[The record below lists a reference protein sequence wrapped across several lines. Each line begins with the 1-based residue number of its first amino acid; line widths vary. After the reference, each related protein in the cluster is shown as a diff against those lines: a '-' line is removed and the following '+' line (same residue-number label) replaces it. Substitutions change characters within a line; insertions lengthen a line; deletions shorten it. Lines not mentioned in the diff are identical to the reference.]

1 MSSVVI
7 LGDTSGAITLSAPS
21 VAGTNTITMPAS
33 TGTMALTSGLPASG
47 QLCKAWANF
56 TGSTG
61 AVNGSYNISSIT
73 RNGSGDYTFNFTTA
87 MANANYAFVGL
98 GTAGGANYQIAGGGQ
113 GNGTTLSTGS
123 LRTQFGYV
131 SSVGGAL
138 SNQDPSIGYI
148 TVFSA

>member
-56 TGSTG
+56 VGSTG

-73 RNGSGDYTFNFTTA
+73 RNGAGDYTFNFTVA
-87 MANANYAFVGL
+87 MANTNYCYVGF
-98 GTAGGANYQIAGGGQ
+98 GYGGGANYQLCGGAQGSGQ
-113 GNGTTLSTGS
+113 TLATGS
-123 LRTQFGYV
+123 LRVQYGYV